1 MRERKKSL
9 ERLVAV
15 KTQLR
20 RIEEAR
26 LAELEKRGAE
36 ARQDRDAMI
45 GFLDRAEASD
55 GLLLRLAC
63 KRVAAAERGAATLD
77 AQTVEQRR
85 ILLQRGAQTRSAEN
99 LLKAASAA
107 LAREEEKRV
116 LLDVAESLARRRP
129 TSLP

>member
-20 RIEEAR
+20 QIEEAR
-26 LAELEKRGAE
+26 LVEIEKRGGE
-36 ARQDRDAMI
+36 ARRDRDAMI
-45 GFLDRAEASD
+45 GFLDRAEAND
-55 GLLLRLAC
+55 VLLLHLAC

-77 AQTVEQRR
+77 AQAVEQRR

-99 LLKAASAA
+99 LLKTASAA
-107 LAREEEKRV
+107 LAREEEKRA
-116 LLDVAESLARRRP
+116 LLDIAERLAGPHP

>member
-20 RIEEAR
+20 QIEEAR
-26 LAELEKRGAE
+26 LTELEKRGAE
-36 ARQDRDAMI
+36 ARRDRDAMI
-45 GFLDRAEASD
+45 GLLDRIEAND
-55 GLLLRLAC
+55 GLLLRLAY

-77 AQTVEQRR
+77 AQAIEQRR
-85 ILLQRGAQTRSAEN
+85 VLLQRGAQTRSAEN
-99 LLKAASAA
+99 LLKAAAAA
-107 LAREEEKRV
+107 LAREEEKRA
-116 LLDVAESLARRRP
+116 LLDIAERLAGAHP